1 MPYNNDYG
9 GGPPLVTEYNQCIKS
24 YSSVDDI
31 FQLRKTVEKKK
42 IAWIGSITK
51 ENNPIIL

>member
-42 IAWIGSITK
+42 IAWKGSITK